1 MAENVETTDITQSQ
15 IDSWK
20 KSHGEVFCVEVED
33 KKCYLK
39 RPSRKA
45 LGAAAVLSGGDSI
58 KYNEVILNNC
68 WLGGDEEFKTEDAY
82 FLGISQTLAE
92 LIEVKKATLK
102 KV

>member
-1 MAENVETTDITQSQ
+1 MSEKIENTEIKQSQ

-20 KSHGEVFCVEVED
+20 KTHGEIFCVEVD
-33 KKCYLK
+33 GKVGYLK

-45 LGAAAVLSGGDSI
+45 LGAASALSAGDNI

-68 WLGGDEEFKTEDAY
+68 WLGGDEEIRTNDSY
-82 FLGISQTLAE
+82 FLGVSQTLAE
-92 LIEVKKATLK
+92 LIDVKHATLK